1 MEVGSKIRKLRK
13 DKNMTLEELSKKSGV
28 ALATLSR
35 IENNKMN
42 GTMHSHLNICK
53 AMKVSIS
60 ELYKELENEGK
71 TIDPVKNE
79 QRTEH
84 LIHSQKSSY
93 ELLVTKAT
101 EKKILP
107 LLLKLAAGGETQ
119 EEKNSPSIEKFI
131 YVISGSI
138 QADIEGTTYNLK
150 KGDSLYFDASLKHT
164 LRNKTQKESEAICII
179 APPEF
184 K

>member
-1 MEVGSKIRKLRK
+1 MKVGSKIRKLRK
-13 DKNMTLEELSKKSGV
+13 EKNMTLEELSKKSGV

-42 GTMHSHLNICK
+42 GTMHSHLSICK
-53 AMKVSIS
+53 AMKVSIT
-60 ELYKELENEGK
+60 ELYQELENEGK
-71 TIDPVKNE
+71 TVEPVQNE
-79 QRTEH
+79 NRTEH
-84 LIHSQKSSY
+84 MLHSEKYSF

-107 LLLKLAAGGETQ
+107 LLLRLDAGGSTQ
-119 EEKNSPSIEKFI
+119 EENNSPSIEKFI
-131 YVISGSI
+131 YVISGTI
-138 QADIEGTTYNLK
+138 QANIGETTYTLNP
-150 KGDSLYFDASLKHT
+150 GDSLYFDASLTHLFK
-164 LRNKTQKESEAICII
+164 NETQKKAEAICII

>member
-1 MEVGSKIRKLRK
+1 MEVGSKIRVLRK
-13 DKNMTLEELSKKSGV
+13 QKKMTLEELSNKSGV

-53 AMKVSIS
+53 ALKVSIS
-60 ELYKELENEGK
+60 ELYKELENEDK
-71 TIDPVKNE
+71 IVDPVQNKN
-79 QRTEH
+79 RTEH
-84 LIHSQKSSY
+84 MIHSQKSSF

-107 LLLKLAAGGETQ
+107 LLLKLDAGGETQ
-119 EEKNSPSIEKFI
+119 EEMNSPSIEKFI

-138 QADIEGTTYNLK
+138 QADIGDSTYVLNS
-150 KGDSLYFDASLKHT
+150 GDSLYFDASLKHT
-164 LRNKTQKESEAICII
+164 FKNKLQQKSEAICII
-179 APPEF
+179 APPDF